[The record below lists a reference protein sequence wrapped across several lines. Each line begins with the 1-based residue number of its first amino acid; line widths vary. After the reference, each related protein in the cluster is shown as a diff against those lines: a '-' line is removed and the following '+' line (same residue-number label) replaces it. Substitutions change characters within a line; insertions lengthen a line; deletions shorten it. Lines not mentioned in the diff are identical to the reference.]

1 MQITYSPL
9 LSAPVMAALQSRE
22 RYVRTALSAVPAEG
36 SFRWTACPLP
46 DGSDCFVLRHT
57 CDNDR
62 CMVWF
67 SLNDV
72 QRKLTEALI
81 KTVIC
86 GKTRT
91 TPGAEELE
99 KPCA

>member
-9 LSAPVMAALQSRE
+9 LSAPVIAALQSRE

-36 SFRWTACPLP
+36 SFRWIAWPLP
-46 DGSDCFVLRHT
+46 DGADCFVLRHT

-62 CMVWF
+62 CMAWF
-67 SLNDV
+67 SLNDI

-81 KTVIC
+81 TSVIC

-91 TPGAEELE
+91 TPGTEEQWDTC
-99 KPCA
+99 P